1 MQLICNPRI
10 TISIKNRKRPVRF
23 AIRNFNQAK
32 WKPEEPHKN
41 EEKAQC
47 TKCHKFQ
54 AINSYLLPVLAMGLQ
69 QAAKTGAEATA
80 ECHREREREKKE

>member
-1 MQLICNPRI
+1 MQLICNSRI
-10 TISIKNRKRPVRF
+10 TISIKNIKRLVRF

-41 EEKAQC
+41 GEKAQC

-54 AINSYLLPVLAMGLQ
+54 AINSYLLPVLASFISMGQQ
-69 QAAKTGAEATA
+69 QAA
-80 ECHREREREKKE
+80 